1 MTAPKTN
8 ERPGTRATLRQFP
21 MSASKARVVLDLIRG
36 EDVQSAREIL
46 AGTTREAARVVDKV
60 LASAVANAVNND
72 GLAAEELYVS
82 ACYADEGITMKRFS
96 PRARGRAGRIRK
108 RTCHITVI
116 VSRLDDEALERLRA
130 AAGTS
135 VLGLA
140 VVGWCAGWLA
150 LAITVVL
157 LGAAGPLYRRA
168 GRRAEAAQ
176 VAVRERRER
185 LEARQLEVLRHV
197 PELRGVGAVDYGAR
211 ELGALSDREHE
222 VALSAIRVALESSAV
237 TEFLSGVSVG
247 LVAMVVGFAL
257 LGGRVSLGAALVA
270 VLVTGELYVQ
280 VRRYGVEF
288 HRRENATTALARL
301 GGLAVPNPT
310 SAGVGA
316 AVRARALVTEAR
328 PEPVD
333 LALDEGG
340 TLLVTGPSGSGK
352 TTLLETLL
360 GWRPPVAGAL
370 DLGAGPVAVVTPTT
384 ALLSTSLRENL
395 TLGRAVEDGDV
406 RALLGALELEG
417 ERFSDLDA
425 PLLADGR
432 GLSTG
437 ERVRVVLARGLIAG
451 ARLVVLDDVGGVLDE
466 RARAATR
473 AVLARPGG
481 PAVLEA
487 TSGVAVL
494 EDAARLALEP

>member
-1 MTAPKTN
+1 MSEVTN
-8 ERPGTRATLRQFP
+8 ALGRTTSRA
-21 MSASKARVVLDLIRG
+21 SAAAVGAVGALLALALSALVAVGLARV
-36 EDVQSAREIL
+36 A
-46 AGTTREAARVVDKV
+46 AGGADGLVVVAAALVGRIALGLGVAAFDDASAARARSAARRALDAHL
-60 LASAVANAVNND
+60 LAPHGASTEGAGDLLVSVED
-72 GLAAEELYVS
+72 AAQG
-82 ACYADEGITMKRFS
+82 A
-96 PRARGRAGRIRK
+96 
-108 RTCHITVI
+108 
-116 VSRLDDEALERLRA
+116 ALERLRA
-130 AAGTS
+130 AAAAS

-176 VAVRERRER
+176 LAVRERRER
-185 LEARQLEVLRHV
+185 LESRQLEVLRHV

-211 ELGALSDREHE
+211 ELAALSDREHE

-247 LVAMVVGFAL
+247 LVAMVVGFSL
-257 LGGRVSLGAALVA
+257 LGGHVSLVRALVA

-288 HRRENATTALARL
+288 HRREDATVALARL
-301 GGLAVPNPT
+301 GALAGPPTAT
-310 SAGVGA
+310 SAEVA
-316 AVRARALVTEAR
+316 TVVARHLVTEAR

-340 TLLVTGPSGSGK
+340 RLLVTGPSGSGK
-352 TTLLETLL
+352 TTLLETLV
-360 GWRPPVAGAL
+360 GWRAPVAGSVDRAP
-370 DLGAGPVAVVTPTT
+370 GPVCVVTPTT
-384 ALLSTSLRENL
+384 ALLSASLRENL
-395 TLGRAVEDGDV
+395 TLGRPVDDGEV
-406 RALLGALELEG
+406 RDLLVGLDLVG
-417 ERFSDLDA
+417 ERFVDLDA

-437 ERVRVVLARGLIAG
+437 ERVRVVLARGLLAG
-451 ARLVVLDDVGGVLDE
+451 ARLVVLDDVGGVLDDAT
-466 RARAATR
+466 RAAARAA
-473 AVLARPGG
+473 LARPGG
-481 PAVLEA
+481 PTVVEA

-494 EDAARLALEP
+494 TDAPRLALVS

>member
-1 MTAPKTN
+1 MSEVTAALGRTTG
-8 ERPGTRATLRQFP
+8 RARAT
-21 MSASKARVVLDLIRG
+21 AVG
-36 EDVQSAREIL
+36 
-46 AGTTREAARVVDKV
+46 AGGAV
-60 LASAVANAVNND
+60 LALGLSAASAL
-72 GLAAEELYVS
+72 GLAQ
-82 ACYADEGITMKRFS
+82 I
-96 PRARGRAGRIRK
+96 ARGRAAGLLLVGVALVARIALGLALAAFDDASAARA
-108 RTCHITVI
+108 RAAARRALAAHLLAPHRASAEGAGDLL
-116 VSRLDDEALERLRA
+116 VSVEDAAQGASIERLRA
-130 AAGTS
+130 AAAAS

-140 VVGWCAGWLA
+140 VVGFYAGWLA
-150 LAITVVL
+150 LAITVAL

-176 VAVRERRER
+176 VAVRERRAR

-257 LGGRVSLGAALVA
+257 LGGHLTLDAALVS

-301 GGLAVPNPT
+301 AGLAAPPPVTPV
-310 SAGVGA
+310 AD
-316 AVRARALVTEAR
+316 AVVVARALVTEAR

-333 LALDEGG
+333 LALDAGG
-340 TLLVTGPSGSGK
+340 TLLLTGPSGSGK

-360 GWRPPVAGAL
+360 GWRPPVAGTVER
-370 DLGAGPVAVVTPTT
+370 GPGPVAVVTPST
-384 ALLSTSLRENL
+384 ALLAASLRENL
-395 TLGRAVEDGDV
+395 TLGRAVDDREV
-406 RALLGALELEG
+406 RALLEDLGLAG
-417 ERFSDLDA
+417 ERFGDLDA

-437 ERVRVVLARGLIAG
+437 ERVRVALARGLLAG
-451 ARLVVLDDVGGVLDE
+451 ATLVVLDDVGGVLDE
-466 RARAATR
+466 HARAATR
-473 AVLARPGG
+473 AVLSRPGA

-487 TSGVAVL
+487 TSGAAVL
-494 EDAARLALEP
+494 AGAPRRALAP

>member
-1 MTAPKTN
+1 MSEVTAALGRTTSRARAAVVGAGGALLALGLSATN
-8 ERPGTRATLRQFP
+8 AL
-21 MSASKARVVLDLIRG
+21 
-36 EDVQSAREIL
+36 
-46 AGTTREAARVVDKV
+46 
-60 LASAVANAVNND
+60 
-72 GLAAEELYVS
+72 GLAAVARGHAAGLLVVGAALVARIALGLAVAAFDDTS
-82 ACYADEGITMKRFS
+82 AA
-96 PRARGRAGRIRK
+96 RARAAARRALDAHLLAPHRASAEGAGDLL
-108 RTCHITVI
+108 
-116 VSRLDDEALERLRA
+116 VSVEDAAQGASLERLRA
-130 AAGTS
+130 AAGAS

-197 PELRGVGAVDYGAR
+197 PELRGVGAIDYGAR

-222 VALSAIRVALESSAV
+222 VALSAIRVALQSSAV

-257 LGGRVSLGAALVA
+257 LGGRLSLGAALVA

-301 GGLAVPNPT
+301 GGLGGPKP
-310 SAGVGA
+310 A
-316 AVRARALVTEAR
+316 ATAADAAIRARALVTEAR

-333 LALDEGG
+333 LALGEGG

-360 GWRPPVAGAL
+360 GWRPPVAGAV

-395 TLGRAVEDGDV
+395 TLGRAVDDREL
-406 RALLGALELEG
+406 RTLLGALDLEG

-437 ERVRVVLARGLIAG
+437 ERVRVVLARGLLAD

-494 EDAARLALEP
+494 EDATRLALEP

>member
-1 MTAPKTN
+1 MSEVTAALGRT
-8 ERPGTRATLRQFP
+8 TSRARAAAVGAGGALLALGL
-21 MSASKARVVLDLIRG
+21 SA
-36 EDVQSAREIL
+36 
-46 AGTTREAARVVDKV
+46 
-60 LASAVANAVNND
+60 ASAL
-72 GLAAEELYVS
+72 GLAEV
-82 ACYADEGITMKRFS
+82 
-96 PRARGRAGRIRK
+96 ARGRAGGLLVVGAALVARIALGLG
-108 RTCHITVI
+108 
-116 VSRLDDEALERLRA
+116 VSAFDDASAARARAAARRALDAHLLAPHRASAEGAGDLLVSVEDAAQGASLERLRA